1 MSDLSGVVSL
11 PIPYLDISANQV
23 PVFPRPKIPCFLIA
37 MLGSV
42 ERAENI
48 ATLIQKFNPIIQRAI
63 LNNSPQVGNCL
74 SHLQVARTAK
84 LLFPDKPYLVLEDD
98 AEVKDDKFWILAEE
112 HKDVDLLYFGY
123 NNSCHHYKPI
133 YTEYTWGTHALLI
146 SPSARDAIIEKY
158 DEVNNM
164 EFWTKEIGFDSMLTV
179 IAHKAGLTSWKPAKE
194 DRYKYICQKEGFTS
208 FLSGCKRRNNL

>member
-1 MSDLSGVVSL
+1 MTDLSGITITKL
-11 PIPYLDISANQV
+11 PLPDISANQV
-23 PVFPRPKIPCFLIA
+23 PVYPTPKIPVFLIA

-48 ATLIQKFNPIIQRAI
+48 AKLIQKFNPIIQRAI

-84 LLFPDKPYLVLEDD
+84 LLFPNSPYLVLEDD
-98 AEVKDDKFWILAEE
+98 AEVVDDKFWTLVEE

-123 NNSCHHYKPI
+123 NNSCSHYKPI
-133 YTEYTWGTHALLI
+133 PTEYVWGTHAVLI

-164 EFWTKEIGFDSMLTV
+164 EFWTQYVGFDSMLTV
-179 IAHKAGLTSWKPAKE
+179 IAHLAKLKSWKPAKE
-194 DRYKYICQKEGFTS
+194 DRYKYICQKEGYTS
-208 FLSGCKRRNNL
+208 FLSGCKRKNNL